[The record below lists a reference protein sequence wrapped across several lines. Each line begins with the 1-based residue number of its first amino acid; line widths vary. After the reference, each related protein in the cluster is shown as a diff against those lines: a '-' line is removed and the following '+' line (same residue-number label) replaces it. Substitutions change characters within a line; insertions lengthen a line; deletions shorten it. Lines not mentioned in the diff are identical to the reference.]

1 MLYYGRL
8 IDDMSYSCLK
18 LFISTAIFNSVGIYN
33 FFEFSLGIYFGISAT
48 INLKTQSSYSM
59 IMFNIFA
66 KPSL

>member
-18 LFISTAIFNSVGIYN
+18 VFISTAILNSVGIYK
-33 FFEFSLGIYFGISAT
+33 FFEFSLNLYFGISAT

>member
-1 MLYYGRL
+1 MLYYGSL

-18 LFISTAIFNSVGIYN
+18 LFISIAIFNSVGIYK
-33 FFEFSLGIYFGISAT
+33 FFEFFLGLYFGISAT